1 MKLFKTKFI
10 TKSGSLII
18 SSCLLIGI
26 LVSCSNSHDKIFWSP
41 YNDLNWAEIG
51 YYDAM
56 FHTHPG
62 LGDEQ
67 YEPHQTIDRYYDEG
81 YKILTI
87 AGHDYDI
94 PDEIESIYPWV
105 ELSQIYE
112 KIKDVENPTED
123 NKTYGEM
130 ASEPYENRD
139 PVGLDMVSVEGCEV
153 SGPHHMISLFNSMTN
168 GENTE
173 RESLELIEE
182 LGGLVYFAH
191 PGRYVERW
199 GLTEYWYADMYK
211 RFDCLI
217 GQSVYNGI
225 DKYPEDRFFYD
236 KVVHVLGSD
245 RPIWLFGE
253 DDMHQETTLG
263 WNRNVVLLENFEPGS
278 FHPAIQD
285 GSVNDVKEALQKGYY
300 YLWKPSEQYNKRTFN
315 ISNIEISDE
324 KVRIEIDDSESV
336 KKISWLTYN
345 PSISETVVLH
355 NGNSISV
362 KNIPDYSRFVR
373 AEIEGEDGTIYTQ
386 PFYIR

>member
-1 MKLFKTKFI
+1 MKFFKAKFF
-10 TKSGSLII
+10 TKSELFII
-18 SSCLLIGI
+18 SSCLLVAI
-26 LVSCSNSHDKIFWSP
+26 LLSCSNNNEKVFWSP
-41 YNDLNWAEIG
+41 YGDINWAEIG
-51 YYDAM
+51 HYDAM

-67 YEPHQTIDRYYDEG
+67 YDPHQTIDRYFDEE
-81 YKILTI
+81 YKILTL

-130 ASEPYENRD
+130 ANEPYENRD
-139 PVGLDMVSVEGCEV
+139 PVELEMVSVEGCEV
-153 SGPHHMISLFNSMTN
+153 SGPHHMISLFNSMTK

-217 GQSVYNGI
+217 GQAVYNGI

-253 DDMHQETTLG
+253 DDMHEETTLG
-263 WNRNVVLLENFEPGS
+263 WNRNVVLLEHFQPGS
-278 FHPAIQD
+278 FHASIQD
-285 GSVNDVKEALQKGYY
+285 GSTHDVREALQKGYF
-300 YLWKPSEQYNKRTFN
+300 YLWKPSGQYNRRTFN
-315 ISNIEISDE
+315 ITNIEMSEE
-324 KVRIEIDDSESV
+324 KVTIQIDNKELV
-336 KKISWLTYN
+336 NKISWKTFN
-345 PSISETVVLH
+345 PTLFNTVTLQNGESIS
-355 NGNSISV
+355 I
-362 KNIPDYSRFVR
+362 KDIPAYCRFVR
-373 AEIEGEDGTIYTQ
+373 AEIEGTDGTIYTQ
-386 PFYIR
+386 PFYIK